1 MRREPSPFLQRV
13 GSMTRTR
20 SRSLGP
26 FVLSKHEAHHTR
38 IDRS

>member
-1 MRREPSPFLQRV
+1 MARLEPSRRSASGGV
-13 GSMTRTR
+13 TSAR

-26 FVLSKHEAHHTR
+26 FVISKHEANYRR

>member
-1 MRREPSPFLQRV
+1 MARPEPSRRSASGGV
-13 GSMTRTR
+13 ISAR

-26 FVLSKHEAHHTR
+26 FVISKHEANYPR